1 MANPFLSL
9 RTKLR
14 AWREDRLDRKI
25 GGISLSEVRESRFQD
40 LGAYPTMSAEYGAIE
55 MMFRE
60 FPLDANDVFVDVGCG
75 FGRVISWLLLK
86 KSPCKKY
93 YGVELDPDVAAIT
106 EKRFKEYPQVSIL
119 NGNILDVLPRDG
131 TVFWLYN
138 PFDVCVLDA
147 FLSKLESG
155 RETKAYVMYYCDY
168 RAFALEGRRN
178 WNRLLKDAW
187 RNPPEKPLPW
197 SIWLYQP
204 DWNRARTSPG
214 LR

>member
-1 MANPFLSL
+1 MTGPVL
-9 RTKLR
+9 RLKRRLR
-14 AWREDRLDRKI
+14 RAREDRLDRKI
-25 GGISLSEVRESRFQD
+25 GGVTLAEVRESRFQD

-55 MMFRE
+55 MMFRQ

-86 KSPCKKY
+86 KSPCRKY

-106 EKRFKEYPQVSIL
+106 EKRFKDYPQVSIL
-119 NGNILDVLPRDG
+119 TGNVLDVLPRDG

-155 RETKAYVMYYCDY
+155 RETPAWVMYYCDY

-178 WNRLLKDAW
+178 WTRLLKDAW
-187 RNPPEKPLPW
+187 CDPPDKPLPW
-197 SIWLYQP
+197 SIWQYQP
-204 DWNRARTSPG
+204 DWNRWTAR
-214 LR
+214 

>member
-1 MANPFLSL
+1 M
-9 RTKLR
+9 
-14 AWREDRLDRKI
+14 
-25 GGISLSEVRESRFQD
+25 RESRFQD

-55 MMFRE
+55 MMFKR
-60 FPLDANDVFVDVGCG
+60 FPLDENDVFVDVGCG

-86 KSPCKKY
+86 KAPCKKY

-106 EKRFKEYPQVSIL
+106 EKRFKDYPQVSIL
-119 NGNILDVLPRDG
+119 NGNILDVLPHDG

-138 PFDVCVLDA
+138 PFDINVLDA
-147 FLSKLESG
+147 FLSRLESG
-155 RETKAYVMYYCDY
+155 HETKAYVMYYCDY

-187 RNPPEKPLPW
+187 CCPPEKPLPW

-204 DWNRARTSPG
+204 DWNRWTTR
-214 LR
+214 

>member
-1 MANPFLSL
+1 MAAPFSSL

-25 GGISLSEVRESRFQD
+25 GGISLAEVRESRFQD

-55 MMFRE
+55 MMFKK
-60 FPLDANDVFVDVGCG
+60 FPLDENDVFVDVGCG

-86 KSPCKKY
+86 KSPCRKY

-106 EKRFKEYPQVSIL
+106 AKRFKEYPQVSIL
-119 NGNILDVLPRDG
+119 NGNILDVLPHDG

-138 PFDVCVLDA
+138 PFDVCVLD
-147 FLSKLESG
+147 
-155 RETKAYVMYYCDY
+155 DY

-187 RNPPEKPLPW
+187 CCPPEKPLPW

-204 DWNRARTSPG
+204 DWNRASPV

>member
-1 MANPFLSL
+1 MATPFLSL
-9 RTKLR
+9 RTKWR
-14 AWREDRLDRKI
+14 TWREERLDRKI
-25 GGISLSEVRESRFQD
+25 GGISLAEVRESRFQD
-40 LGAYPTMSAEYGAIE
+40 LGAYPTMSADYGAIE

-86 KSPCKKY
+86 KAPCRKY
-93 YGVELDPDVAAIT
+93 YGVELDPDVAAIAA
-106 EKRFKEYPQVSIL
+106 KRFEAYPQVSIL
-119 NGNILDVLPRDG
+119 NGNILDVLPHDG

-147 FLSKLESG
+147 FLSKLESR

-204 DWNRARTSPG
+204 DWNRPRTSPG
-214 LR
+214 LQ